1 MKVKVKIDINAAQ
14 ILASRGLGPSCAA
27 QHYLASEVKR
37 FCDPYVPF
45 AQGTLKNSAIIAG
58 DGSTITYPGPYAHYQ
73 YEGKAMG
80 PNIPIIQGGQLTG
93 FFSRGPKRY
102 TGADLQYHGAPM
114 RGPQWDKRMLADKS
128 EEWAQSLANDVGGR
142 SK

>member
-1 MKVKVKIDINAAQ
+1 
-14 ILASRGLGPSCAA
+14 
-27 QHYLASEVKR
+27 
-37 FCDPYVPF
+37 
-45 AQGTLKNSAIIAG
+45 
-58 DGSTITYPGPYAHYQ
+58 
-73 YEGKAMG
+73 MG

-128 EEWAQSLANDVGGR
+128 EELAQNLAGYVGG
-142 SK
+142 KAK